1 MIVGGRFHPMTL
13 TLFRGGLVFDGTGA
27 EARDGLEVLVEGERI
42 KEVSDRPIGAQG
54 ARVVELGGRC
64 LMPGLIDAHFHALAA
79 VPDLSA
85 VDAMPKSLLYQHAR
99 GLLEGALLRGF
110 TTVRDAGGADYGL
123 AMAVERGLIA
133 GPRLFYSGKALSQT
147 GGHGDF
153 RPLEGASLG
162 GCLCCQGSLSMTRV
176 VDGVAAV
183 REAARDELR
192 RGATQIKIMASGG
205 VASPSDPIWNL
216 QYSEEEMR
224 AIVWEARSWRTY
236 VMAHAYTAEAIQR
249 CVEYG
254 VRSIEHGNLIDAET
268 ARLCAEN
275 SVYVVPT
282 LATYD
287 ALHRDGRDLGFPEVS
302 LQKLD
307 AVRGA
312 GLEALE
318 ILRGAGVKMGLG
330 TDLLGEMHRYELDE
344 FAIRA
349 QVLPAR
355 EILQSATSINAEI
368 LNQEGELGVVAP
380 GALADLIVVGGD
392 PVKDITVLGGEGQG
406 TLLVMKGGEVFK
418 DML

>member
-1 MIVGGRFHPMTL
+1 MAL

-27 EARDGLEVLVEGERI
+27 ETREGLEVLVEGARI
-42 KEVSDRPIGAQG
+42 KEVSDRPIQASD

-64 LMPGLIDAHFHALAA
+64 LMPGLIDAHFHAVAVDANLAS
-79 VPDLSA
+79 L
-85 VDAMPKSLLYQHAR
+85 DAMPKSLLYQHAR
-99 GLLEGALLRGF
+99 GLLEGALQRGF
-110 TTVRDAGGADYGL
+110 TTVRDAGGADHGL

-133 GPRLFYSGKALSQT
+133 GPRLFFSGKALSQT

-153 RPLEGASLG
+153 RPLEGAGLG
-162 GCLCCQGSLSMTRV
+162 GCLCCQGSLTMTRIA
-176 VDGVAAV
+176 DGVAAV

-236 VMAHAYTAEAIQR
+236 VMAHAYTAEAIAR

-268 ARLCAEN
+268 ARLCAERN
-275 SVYVVPT
+275 VYVVPT

-287 ALHRDGRDLGFPEVS
+287 ALHRVGGDLGFPEVS
-302 LQKLD
+302 LRKLD

-318 ILRGAGVKMGLG
+318 ILRDAGVKMGLG
-330 TDLLGEMHRYELDE
+330 TDLLGEMHRYQLDE
-344 FAIRA
+344 FKIRA
-349 QVLPAR
+349 QVLPAVEVLR
-355 EILQSATSINAEI
+355 SATSINAEI
-368 LNQEGELGVVAP
+368 LDQEGELGVVAV
-380 GALADLIVVGGD
+380 GALADLIVVDGD
-392 PVKDITVLGGEGQG
+392 PLADISALFGEGE
-406 TLLVMKGGEVFK
+406 TVRLVMKGGALFK
-418 DML
+418 DTL

>member
-1 MIVGGRFHPMTL
+1 MTL
-13 TLFRGGLVFDGTGA
+13 TLFRGGLVFDGAGS
-27 EARDGLEVLVEGERI
+27 EARDGLEVLVEGKRI
-42 KEVSDRPIGAQG
+42 KEVSDRPIKAQG

-64 LMPGLIDAHFHALAA
+64 LMPGLIDAHFHAVA
-79 VPDLSA
+79 VDPDLSR
-85 VDAMPKSLLYQHAR
+85 VDAMPKSLLYQHTR
-99 GLLEGALLRGF
+99 GLLEAALQRGF
-110 TTVRDAGGADYGL
+110 TTIRDAGGADYGL
-123 AMAVERGLIA
+123 AMAVERGLIK
-133 GPRLFYSGKALSQT
+133 GPRLFFSGKALSQT

-153 RPLEGASLG
+153 RPLEGLPPG
-162 GCLCCQGSLSMTRV
+162 GCLCCQGSLCMTRV
-176 VDGVAAV
+176 ADGVAAV

-236 VMAHAYTAEAIQR
+236 VMAHAYTAEAIAR

-268 ARLCAEN
+268 ARLCAAN
-275 SVYVVPT
+275 DVYVVPT

-287 ALHRDGRDLGFPEVS
+287 ALHRVGGDLGFPEVS
-302 LQKLD
+302 LWKLD

-318 ILRGAGVKMGLG
+318 ILRDAGVKMGLG

-344 FAIRA
+344 FKIRA
-349 QVLPAR
+349 QVLPAVD
-355 EILQSATSINAEI
+355 ILRSATSINAEI
-368 LNQEGELGVVAP
+368 LNQEGELGVVAA
-380 GALADLIVVGGD
+380 GALADLIVVDGD
-392 PVKDITVLGGEGQG
+392 PLADISALSGEGE
-406 TLLVMKGGEVFK
+406 TVRLVMKGGAVFK
-418 DML
+418 DKL